1 MSCTS
6 SCLYVLCYILRVLST
21 VEIQIGRVIL
31 FVPLTKAS
39 WWCVAGWMHTSKML
53 LSLLPVLFC
62 SAEQFTTLHM
72 M

>member
-6 SCLYVLCYILRVLST
+6 SCLYVLCYILCVLST
-21 VEIQIGRVIL
+21 VEIQIGKVM
-31 FVPLTKAS
+31 FVPLTKAC
-39 WWCVAGWMHTSKML
+39 WWCVAGWMHASKML

-62 SAEQFTTLHM
+62 SAEQFTTLDM